1 MQTVQS
7 EKRFLRGRRQDAR
20 RDGTWF
26 GIAASCALAAVLALF
41 AFYLSLVATSAPV
54 EPRDM
59 TKVRRAIDVLNEKG
73 FEREVFLLRHTV
85 TFRSRDNWLNALTEK
100 ENAFAATNFPF
111 QIVTLYPDFYSKA
124 TDDTERAMILLHE
137 AQHLQG
143 KDEHGAYSYVWQH
156 REQLGWT
163 QISHG
168 TTSSYITIQ
177 QLTRENVPE
186 LFTCPEK
193 VWNDCTELLEASR

>member
-1 MQTVQS
+1 GVVS
-7 EKRFLRGRRQDAR
+7 
-20 RDGTWF
+20 
-26 GIAASCALAAVLALF
+26 SCAFAAVLTLF
-41 AFYLSLVATSAPV
+41 AFYLSLIATSTPV

-59 TKVRRAIDVLNEKG
+59 TKVRQAIDLLDEKG
-73 FEREVFLLRHTV
+73 FKREAFLLRHTV
-85 TFRSRDNWLNALTEK
+85 TFRSRDNWLNSMTEK

-111 QIVTLYPDFYSKA
+111 QIVTLYPDFYFKA

-143 KDEHGAYSYVWQH
+143 KDEAGAYSYVWMH

-168 TTSSYITIQ
+168 TTPSYITIQ
-177 QLTRENVPE
+177 QLTRENAPE
-186 LFTCPEK
+186 L
-193 VWNDCTELLEASR
+193 